1 MGTVILPT
9 SPWTFYAVTGGV
21 NYDQTLIA
29 FTVTFSGTW
38 APSTALTGGQTFR
51 DPASPYTR
59 VAIGALNQD
68 GSPATGTKV
77 VTVPSGTTNFTAGQ
91 LSAVG
96 LNTIG
101 DITGAPQITAL
112 P

>member
-9 SPWTFYAVTGGV
+9 SPWTFYAVTGGP
-21 NYDQTLIA
+21 NYATLFLA
-29 FTVTFSGTW
+29 FSVTFTGTW
-38 APSTALTGGQTFR
+38 APTTALTGGQTFR
-51 DPASPYTR
+51 DPSSPYTR

-68 GSPATGTKV
+68 GTIPAGTKV

-91 LSAVG
+91 LSSVG
-96 LNTIG
+96 LNTIS

>member
-9 SPWTFYAVTGGV
+9 SPWTFYAVTGGA
-21 NYDQTLIA
+21 NYDVLYLA
-29 FTVTFSGTW
+29 FSVTFNGTW
-38 APSTALTGGQTFR
+38 APADPLTGGTTFR
-51 DPASPYTR
+51 DPRSPYTR

-68 GSPATGTKV
+68 GTIPAGTIV
-77 VTVPSGTTNFTAGQ
+77 VTIPLGTTDFTAQ
-91 LSAVG
+91 QMTSVG

-101 DITGAPQITAL
+101 DITTAPQITAL